1 MWFGTASHRPRLLSR
16 RRTRYHPFG
25 DNFCGSSDA
34 TAPAQNHLKS
44 NTQNHCRACSGG
56 SKCSW
61 NNTLHDAAVHVSQIS
76 SQYQFHICISMGQNS
91 NVELLYS
98 PVFDSLQ
105 GMYDPTED
113 DPMHLENHWVCR
125 RKLHVPLLLNSFA
138 SSFCL

>member
-16 RRTRYHPFG
+16 RRTRYRPFG

-91 NVELLYS
+91 NPHRLSRTCELNFSTHLCLIHCKVCMT
-98 PVFDSLQ
+98 PLKTIPCTLKTTGFAEENCVF
-105 GMYDPTED
+105 P
-113 DPMHLENHWVCR
+113 C
-125 RKLHVPLLLNSFA
+125 
-138 SSFCL
+138 C